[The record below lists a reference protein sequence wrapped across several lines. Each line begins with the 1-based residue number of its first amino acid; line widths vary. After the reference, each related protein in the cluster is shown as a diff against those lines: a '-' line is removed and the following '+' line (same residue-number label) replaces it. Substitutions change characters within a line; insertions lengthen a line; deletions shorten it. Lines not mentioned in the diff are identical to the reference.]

1 MLSLSQLRLK
11 HPRLTYHSV
20 DLEWHSK
27 TLKLTFSYLLHPDI
41 PFQTT
46 LELPLPENL
55 QLNDQE
61 KMLVREWAFQIGMVE
76 LLSYWK
82 VACPQV
88 IEVTAGNL
96 TKGQLL
102 FWDQLLKKGL
112 SEFFFVNNINAWEDG
127 FVEYVVREPEN
138 AIELDSQTHLAEILL
153 PLGGGKDSI
162 VSLELLKSQEI
173 PVTGV
178 VLNPSDRMQQVVEL
192 SGLETTLTL
201 TRKLDPRLLEL
212 NKQGYLNGHTPF
224 SAMLAFTTTLLAYL
238 QNKRWVVVSN
248 EWSANEGNTLF
259 LGQSINHQYSKSV
272 EFETLFRQ
280 YLKENLSGTV
290 EYFSFL
296 RPLHELQ
303 IAKLFAKSEKFF
315 PVFLSCNRGQRE
327 GRWCG
332 ECPKCLFVFLMLS
345 AFLPIPEVTT
355 IFNKNLFEDIHL
367 KPIFDELTGMVEV
380 KSLECVGTR
389 DESLAAL
396 QLILKKTDKPL
407 PVLLEYAE
415 KEVLRKAN
423 LSQAQPEKLLAD
435 WQDQNYIPP
444 EFAALLQDAIRK

>member
-1 MLSLSQLRLK
+1 M
-11 HPRLTYHSV
+11 
-20 DLEWHSK
+20 
-27 TLKLTFSYLLHPDI
+27 
-41 PFQTT
+41 
-46 LELPLPENL
+46 
-55 QLNDQE
+55 
-61 KMLVREWAFQIGMVE
+61 
-76 LLSYWK
+76 
-82 VACPQV
+82 
-88 IEVTAGNL
+88 
-96 TKGQLL
+96 
-102 FWDQLLKKGL
+102 
-112 SEFFFVNNINAWEDG
+112 
-127 FVEYVVREPEN
+127 VREPEN

-162 VSLELLKSQEI
+162 VSLELLKRQEI